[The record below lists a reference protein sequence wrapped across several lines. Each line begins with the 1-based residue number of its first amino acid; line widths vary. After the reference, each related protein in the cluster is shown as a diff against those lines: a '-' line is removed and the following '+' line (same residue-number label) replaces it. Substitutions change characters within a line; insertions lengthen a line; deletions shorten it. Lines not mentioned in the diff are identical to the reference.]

1 MFDNLILMKSSLNVL
16 DRRAVKAALDQN
28 WEEAVEL
35 NTEIIKLNSVD
46 LNAKIRLG
54 KAFLHLGQFPK
65 AKKLFKEILD
75 LDPLNQIAKKNYEL
89 AKEGK
94 AGKENH
100 SKTQI
105 IVKEPGTTSEI
116 NFTITEPKIT
126 SNNFTKG
133 DELEVKILKKA
144 IQVYALLKDKKTYLG
159 DLEAQYTEKL
169 CAAKDKGAEITAI
182 FVSGNGKLVKILLK
196 SSLPIFRG
204 QKQEV
209 KPYTKQTDFDEDETD
224 EEAATTERDNAN
236 LDE

>member
-1 MFDNLILMKSSLNVL
+1 MKSSLNVL
-16 DRRAVKAALDQN
+16 DRKAVKAALEHN
-28 WEEAVEL
+28 WDEAVEL

-54 KAFLHLGQFPK
+54 KAYLHLGQFPK
-65 AKKLFKEILD
+65 AKKIFKEILEI
-75 LDPLNQIAKKNYEL
+75 DPLNQIAKKNYEL

-105 IVKEPGTTSEI
+105 IVKEPGTTTEVT
-116 NFTITEPKIT
+116 FTITEPKIT

-144 IQVYALLKDKKTYLG
+144 IQVYAIIKDKKVYLG
-159 DLEAQYTEKL
+159 DLEDQLTEKL
-169 CAAKDKGAEITAI
+169 CAAKDRGSEITAI
-182 FVSGNGKLVKILLK
+182 FVSGNGKVVKILLK

-209 KPYTKQTDFDEDETD
+209 KPYTKQTGFDEDEEAEESTSSERETSSMD
-224 EEAATTERDNAN
+224 E
-236 LDE
+236 